1 MTTRPSSRTSRARR
15 RRFATS
21 AAWRVCREGRG
32 REEREEETMLTEV
45 WMVPLVVIALTE
57 TAVVATSVYLHRA
70 LAHRALAMH
79 PVADVFFRTVLW
91 LMTGQRRQEWVA
103 VHRKHHA
110 FTDRE
115 GDPHSPRLLGLWR
128 RRAPPRPPIPRRRD
142 QPDTPRT
149 SPPHPAP
156 RPPRCGRSRR
166 AVLC

>member
-21 AAWRVCREGRG
+21 AVWRVCREGGG

-128 RRAPPRPPIPRRRD
+128 VPPFNAPFYHRGGG
-142 QPDTPRT
+142 QPDTNQT
-149 SPPHPAP
+149 VSPATV
-156 RPPRCGRSRR
+156 RSRR
-166 AVLC
+166 DTVRLSR